1 MRVGV
6 VTLTTF
12 TGALALAMTSVSGST
27 SALAEPALQRFLAR
41 ADEPL
46 TQYRAVRTLEAHNEK
61 FGMHGSMEVLTE
73 MTPDG
78 KFTFQILQQEGSKR
92 VLDKVLRPLLEN
104 EQKLFATGDPA
115 RSALTTENYELEAG
129 ELAGP
134 GLVKL
139 LARPKR
145 KEVSLVD
152 GALIVTSDDAD
163 LVRVEGRLAKNP
175 SFWTKRVDLVR
186 QYERVGGLRVPVRLD
201 TTAQIR
207 FAGSSTM
214 SIVYDYQMVNG
225 VEVGGEAGE

>member
-1 MRVGV
+1 
-6 VTLTTF
+6 
-12 TGALALAMTSVSGST
+12 
-27 SALAEPALQRFLAR
+27 
-41 ADEPL
+41 
-46 TQYRAVRTLEAHNEK
+46 
-61 FGMHGSMEVLTE
+61 